1 MRKFLGDFL
10 FYLRRGYSIRM
21 AWRLAHVTL

>member
-10 FYLRRGYSIRM
+10 FYLRRGYGIRA